1 MQTIRR
7 IYLYLISAISLIVV
21 TWSIILLAR
30 LILSQEIGQG
40 QIIGLATWLAAII
53 VGLPIFLFHWLM
65 AQRLAAKDEKERS
78 SVIRSIYFAGMM
90 AVGAT
95 PIISNIYR
103 LVDNGLLT
111 LLGGDHRQYYPYDLT
126 TGEHLAAIIAWGVV
140 WAYLWRQLQ
149 ADKRL
154 IPTQDEH
161 LGLRR
166 LYLLVF
172 SLAGLVMVSL
182 GAIGLLQTLLQL
194 STIGINWRTPV
205 ANHTAQL
212 LVGGVV
218 WVGHWLIL
226 QRAFLTG
233 GPAEERSVLR
243 KIYLYLAVL
252 VFSVMAVVSASTI
265 LKRLIEL
272 ALGAPPAREP
282 LLSQLSDPL
291 PLLIVGGV
299 FWGYHW
305 YILGQDANQAPEIPR
320 QASVRRIYAYLVA
333 AIGLAVLL
341 SGIVGLLSILID
353 LLTTPATV
361 GLTYYREQVAV
372 FTAMMIVGAPVWL
385 LPWRKL
391 QNLALATPST
401 EAEGIAAAEERR
413 STTRKI
419 YLYFYVLV
427 ATLAFFGSVGWFVY
441 HLLTALLGAD
451 LPEDFITLVLDA
463 LVISLLAVGVWVYHW
478 QAIRRDGQ
486 LEQAEQAKRL
496 ADVPVVVIDSG
507 EGKLGQTIITHLQQ
521 ELPGVQIKPMGLT
534 PQAVAT
540 MGGQAFAAEVVN
552 TAHYIIGDW
561 PTLSNPEVASAIAA
575 SPALKL
581 AIPIAQQDWL
591 WAGVRQRSPEYYTQ
605 QAIRGVKQAL
615 EGEEVNF
622 GQDINPGLI
631 VMAVLGGVFAL
642 LLMAGGMIAIIDNLI

>member
-1 MQTIRR
+1 MQTARR
-7 IYLYLISAISLIVV
+7 IYLYLTSAISLVVV

-30 LILSQEIGQG
+30 LILSEEIGQG

-65 AQRLAAKDEKERS
+65 AQRLAKDEKERGS
-78 SVIRSIYFAGMM
+78 IIRGIYFAGMM
-90 AVGAT
+90 AIGAT

-103 LVDNGLLT
+103 LLDNGLLT
-111 LLGGDHRQYYPYDLT
+111 LLGGVHRQHYPYDLT

-140 WAYLWRQLQ
+140 WAYLWRQVQ
-149 ADKRL
+149 IDKDL
-154 IPTQDEH
+154 IPTPGEH

-166 LYLLVF
+166 LYLLAF

-182 GAIGLLQTLLQL
+182 GIIGLLQTLLQL
-194 STIGINWRTPV
+194 SAAGVNWRTPV

-226 QRAFLTG
+226 QRAFLAG
-233 GPAEERSVLR
+233 GPTEERSVLR
-243 KIYLYLAVL
+243 KVYLYLAVL
-252 VFSVMAVVSASTI
+252 AFSVMAVASASTI

-272 ALGAPPAREP
+272 ALGAPPAEEP
-282 LLSQLSDPL
+282 LLSQLSGPL
-291 PLLIVGGV
+291 PWLIVGGV
-299 FWGYHW
+299 FWAYHGYVLH
-305 YILGQDANQAPEIPR
+305 QDASQSPEMPR
-320 QASVRRIYAYLVA
+320 QATVRRIYAYLVA

-361 GLTYYREQVAV
+361 GLAYYREEVAV
-372 FTAMMIVGAPVWL
+372 FTAMTIVGVPVWL

-391 QNLALATPST
+391 QNLALATPGT
-401 EAEGIAAAEERR
+401 EAEGVAAAEERR

-451 LPEDFITLVLDA
+451 LPEDFVTLVLNA

-486 LEQAEQAKRL
+486 LEQTDQAKRL
-496 ADVPVVVIDSG
+496 ANVSVVVIDDG
-507 EGKLGQTIITHLQQ
+507 EGQLGQTIIEHVRR
-521 ELPGVQIKPMGLT
+521 ELPEVQLKPMGLT
-534 PQAVAT
+534 PQAVAA
-540 MGGQAFAAEVVN
+540 MGGQPFSSDVVN

-561 PTLSNPEVASAIAA
+561 QTLSNPEVASAIAA
-575 SPALKL
+575 NSGLKL
-581 AIPIAQQDWL
+581 AIPLAQQNWL
-591 WAGVRQRSPEYYTQ
+591 WAGVKQRSPEYYAQ
-605 QAIRGVKQAL
+605 QAVRGVKQAL
-615 EGEEVNF
+615 EGEEVDF
-622 GQDINPGLI
+622 GQEINPGLI
-631 VMAVLGGVFAL
+631 VMAVLGGLFAL
-642 LLMAGGMIAIIDNLI
+642 LLIAGGLIALVDNLI